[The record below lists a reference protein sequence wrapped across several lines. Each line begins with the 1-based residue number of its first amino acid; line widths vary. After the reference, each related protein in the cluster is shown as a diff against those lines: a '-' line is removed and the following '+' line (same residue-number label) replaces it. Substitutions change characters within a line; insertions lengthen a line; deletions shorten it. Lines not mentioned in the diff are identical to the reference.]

1 MNNNVSA
8 LDVVALLKD
17 RTDLGLVSG
26 QVGTV
31 VEILDDGIYEVEFV
45 NDEGETYAMATISAN
60 ELLVLHYDPAAA

>member
-1 MNNNVSA
+1 M
-8 LDVVALLKD
+8 DVVALLKD